1 MTSIL
6 GEAQRTMSKI
16 AVGDADSLIALAY
29 KDDANHIRAKKTS
42 EWLLLIGY
50 EIIYPNTAILETI
63 TTLKRALSLPDKAAL
78 INKQYQQGAFMIQY
92 VNEKIQLRASQRFSR
107 TISKKNTIFDAV
119 VAETA
124 AELGADYIF
133 SFDSWYPKE
142 GFELAEIPEK

>member
-1 MTSIL
+1 ML
-6 GEAQRTMSKI
+6 GEAQRKVSKV

-29 KDDANHIRAKKTS
+29 KDDANHLRARKTS
-42 EWLLLIGY
+42 EWLLATGY

-63 TTLKRALSLPDKAAL
+63 TTLKRALNLPDKAAL
-78 INKQYQQGAFMIQY
+78 INKHYQQGAFAIQY
-92 VNEKIQLRASQRFSR
+92 VDEKIQLSASQRFSL

-133 SFDSWYPKE
+133 SFDGWYSKE
-142 GFELAEIPEK
+142 GFNLAEAPK